1 MGSIKDYIAV
11 ALLLAGIAGLCWKR
25 SHPDLAAEIPGNSLP
40 FLAGSVGPSANAEA
54 PWVNESHWL
63 VDGITRDLSQMIA
76 FAAKGEGLDPA
87 SVQTTAAPEGTGGGR
102 FTLAVKSPAGNASLV
117 MNLQHHFWASEN
129 YTPLAT
135 ALLKEA
141 NLKPAVASA
150 AESTLPA
157 MLTSPE
163 TTTLIGESKRIST
176 ALSKQPLDAVLHDE
190 AALVIGTLAFREVA
204 GRFTDIRPA
213 LGRMTAHLAL
223 ARALNTSG
231 SLCGRLAE
239 ALQLTLVERQAE
251 ALDLI
256 EKLPP
261 ELGAWAM
268 ALRLRMTGDWRLLG
282 QPGSATLLEQIAY
295 AQAVASSRRPTA
307 LAEFLESAR
316 PKAIPDWVRIALA
329 EHISVD
335 EGHMFASPS
344 IEQEFMELDMTRKAY
359 AGDRATQDKV
369 IGLLNEPEGNAVQK
383 TGATVAR
390 IEVLNWGALGGFHQR
405 HLMHA
410 VDRTHYFFGEKWG
423 VPQEDAELLAM
434 ARQRL
439 GALKLYPLLM
449 ACGACDR
456 AGLAEARDKA
466 AEFCEKH
473 PNLTT
478 AAVWAEL
485 ASPRLS
491 PQLGRRPP
499 PAQQWFGSTLLMGT
513 AFDFKARDCELHCVF
528 SASPDEMK
536 KIAPYDFNVL
546 YTAASRQGT
555 NGYEGLIGA
564 FKIIADYNLSAQR
577 YIASQVQGDPKA
589 YQQAMQKLA
598 VLDPDAY
605 VTLGRHLAGFG
616 MVDEAAKA
624 YESAFAKATDR
635 VLVANNCEWLINYD
649 MDHDRRDEALKIAA
663 HAAEVYSFKGL
674 DIAGRLMIRL
684 QRWDEA
690 RKLFEAIAERY
701 GDTGPLVRFLA
712 EHQSNADTKAHYDHI
727 IASVFKDGL
736 KPVTLADF
744 KNAPTAG
751 SEITSASEHTQRYG
765 LKGGD
770 VIVALD
776 GSRVDTL
783 EQYFLLRS
791 LKKEDQ
797 PLQIIYW
804 DGSSY
809 RELSASVPE
818 RRFGCGMQSYKK

>member
-1 MGSIKDYIAV
+1 MGSIKDYVAI
-11 ALLLAGIAGLCWKR
+11 ALLLAGVAGLYWKR
-25 SHPDLAAEIPGNSLP
+25 SHPDLAGENPGNSVP
-40 FLAGSVGPSANAEA
+40 FLAGSVSPSANAEV
-54 PWVNESHWL
+54 PWVSESHWL

-76 FAAKGEGLDPA
+76 FAAKGEGFDPG
-87 SVQTTAAPEGTGGGR
+87 SIQTTAAPEAAGGGR

-117 MNLQHHFWASEN
+117 MNLQHHFWAPEN

-141 NLKPAVASA
+141 NLKPAASSA

-157 MLTSPE
+157 TLTSPE
-163 TTTLIGESKRIST
+163 TITLIGESKRIST
-176 ALSKQPLDAVLHDE
+176 ALSKQPLDAALHDE
-190 AALVIGTLAFREVA
+190 AALVIGTLAFREAA

-223 ARALNTSG
+223 ARTLNASA
-231 SLCGRLAE
+231 SLSGRLAE

-251 ALDLI
+251 ALELI
-256 EKLPP
+256 DKLPP

-282 QPGSATLLEQIAY
+282 KPGSATLLEQIAY
-295 AQAVASSRRPTA
+295 AQAVVSSRGPTA
-307 LAEFLESAR
+307 LAEFLESAK
-316 PKAIPDWVRIALA
+316 PKAVPDWARIALA
-329 EHISVD
+329 ERISVD
-335 EGHMFASPS
+335 EGHLFASPS

-359 AGDRATQDKV
+359 AGDRATREKV

-383 TGATVAR
+383 TGATPAR
-390 IEVLNWGALGGFHQR
+390 IEVLGWGALGGFHQR

-410 VDRTHYFFGEKWG
+410 VDRTHFFFGERWG
-423 VPQEDAELLAM
+423 VPEQDAALLAV

-439 GALKLYPLLM
+439 GALRLYPLLV

-499 PAQQWFGSTLLMGT
+499 SAQQWFGSTLPMGT
-513 AFDFKARDCELHCVF
+513 AFDFKARDCELHCLYSV
-528 SASPDEMK
+528 SPDETK

-546 YTAASRQGT
+546 YTASRQGT
-555 NGYEGLIGA
+555 NGYEGLIGT
-564 FKIIADYNLSAQR
+564 FKGIADYNVSAQR
-577 YIASQVQGDPKA
+577 YIASQVAGDPKA
-589 YQQAMQKLA
+589 YQLAMEKLA

-605 VTLGRHLAGFG
+605 ITLGRHLAGFG

-624 YESAFAKATDR
+624 YQSAFAKATDR
-635 VLVANNCEWLINYD
+635 VMMANNCEWLINYD
-649 MDHDRRDEALKIAA
+649 MDHNRRDEAVKIAA
-663 HAAEVYSFKGL
+663 HAAQVYSFKGL
-674 DIAGRLMIRL
+674 DIAGRLMVRL

-712 EHQSNADTKAHYDHI
+712 EHQSNAVTKAHYDHV

-736 KPVTLADF
+736 KAVTLADF
-744 KNAPTAG
+744 KNAPTSG
-751 SEITSASEHTQRYG
+751 SEITSDTEHTQRYG
-765 LKGGD
+765 LKGGN
-770 VIVALD
+770 VIVAID

-783 EQYFLLRS
+783 EQYDLLRS
-791 LKKEDQ
+791 LKKDDQ

-804 DGSSY
+804 DGTSY
-809 RELSASVPE
+809 HDLSASLPD
-818 RRFGCGMQSYKK
+818 RRFGCEMRSYKK